1 MSGYPTSAT
10 PIKTIGLREVCEVN
24 GRRFSR
30 RKGTEQWIESKL
42 DHSFLPLD
50 QSEALYLSLVHQ
62 KQGPGEPLHW
72 SLFVARE
79 NQPGS
84 VYQVKGDAEYMIY
97 QPPTHLVD
105 ITTSASFSN
114 LYQLAVVTEQQAMV
128 VKQVAYSEPP
138 PRAPNRQSVRENCQ
152 GWTVRV
158 IAKLV
163 EKGIVPSAKLQM
175 ARSMMQPI

>member
-1 MSGYPTSAT
+1 MIDYPTSAT
-10 PIKTIGLREVCEVN
+10 PIMTIGLREVCEVN
-24 GRRFSR
+24 GRLFNR
-30 RKGTEQWIESKL
+30 RKGTQQWIESKQET
-42 DHSFLPLD
+42 SSMPLG
-50 QSEALYLSLVHQ
+50 QSEALYLSLVHH

-97 QPPTHLVD
+97 HPTHLVD
-105 ITTSASFSN
+105 ITTSASFLN

-128 VKQVAYSEPP
+128 VKQVADSELP

-163 EKGIVPSAKLQM
+163 ERGIVPSAKLQM
-175 ARSMMQPI
+175 ARSMMQPV